1 MRRATPHPAAAMLQ
15 AMQFAFE
22 VQSVVTLRL
31 MRISAGGSEAAVETQ
46 RMISEK
52 AEAVWRSHLA
62 AGQAIASGLGSE
74 AVAAAA
80 FRPYRRAVKA
90 NRRRLTSS

>member
-1 MRRATPHPAAAMLQ
+1 MQRPSTHPAATMLQ

-22 VQSVVTLRL
+22 VQSVVALRL
-31 MRISAGGSEAAVETQ
+31 LRISAGGSEAAVETQ

-52 AEAVWRSHLA
+52 AEAVWRSQLA
-62 AGQAIASGLGSE
+62 ASVAIVSGRGSE

>member
-1 MRRATPHPAAAMLQ
+1 MRRPPTHPAAAMLQ

-22 VQSVVTLRL
+22 VQSVVALRL
-31 MRISAGGSEAAVETQ
+31 LRISAGGSEAAVETH

-52 AEAVWRSHLA
+52 AEAVWRSQLA
-62 AGQAIASGLGSE
+62 AGHAIASGRDSE